1 MEMTLSSCFTLASIK
16 LHITD
21 LMWKGHKDPNSQL
34 FQKRHETFSS
44 FCGSNLSLQCL
55 HHTHLSEPP
64 SILLAPASTW
74 RSSNATTSW
83 KPSLNSQTRAVNS
96 SQPSAHTS
104 VLACLMLWHC
114 LITRLSPR
122 LDLKKLISTADWET
136 SLSEKL
142 STTYFLWGPPASHA
156 AQKLFAEYFFFK
168 LTMILFISLEACYL
182 TQLCGCWQNTKCWY
196 TSACL

>member
-34 FQKRHETFSS
+34 LQKIHETFSS

-83 KPSLNSQTRAVNS
+83 KPSLNSQTRVVNS

-122 LDLKKLISTADWET
+122 LDLKSSFQLQV
-136 SLSEKL
+136 EKL
-142 STTYFLWGPPASHA
+142 PSRKSSPPLIFSEVPLPRMLLRNCLLSIFFLSWPWYYLFLWKHV
-156 AQKLFAEYFFFK
+156 
-168 LTMILFISLEACYL
+168 I
-182 TQLCGCWQNTKCWY
+182 
-196 TSACL
+196 